1 MNRPLTSPGT
11 TTADRRQHNGQTVFI
26 SGGPIMAE
34 NHPTRELAQYNIPV
48 WPSAIIQVTLLLPYA
63 FPNFPSL
70 LSNMAH
76 KTILSVNAGSS
87 SVKITFYTLENPP
100 KAIVNAQISGIT
112 APPLK
117 LKYTRGSEEHKEE
130 VKDRLST
137 PQDAFKFLLQRC
149 FSDPELSEVTSPEDL
164 AYICHR
170 VVHGGDYNESVV
182 ITNDTYHRLE
192 ELENLAPLHNYSA
205 LEIIRTCK
213 QEIPNVKS
221 VTFFDSAFHQTM
233 PEHVKT
239 YPIDQGIAKAN
250 GLRKYGFHGI
260 SYSFILRSV
269 AEFLKKPVEETNII
283 AMHLGSGASMCAIRN
298 GKSVDTTWKSKPREH
313 KRDAYQQG
321 GSFLSQPSRT
331 KLMLIAIQAE
341 EILNKQ
347 SGWKAL
353 TGTTDFS
360 KIAVEN
366 PPSHAHKLAFDIVV
380 DRILGFVGNYFVKL
394 DGQVDAI
401 VFAGGIGE
409 KSALLRKVLVEK
421 ARCLRVAVDTA
432 ANETGPAEDQTV
444 LDISKE
450 AGKGPRVLV
459 CQTDEQFEMAYN
471 CILTYDK

>member
-1 MNRPLTSPGT
+1 
-11 TTADRRQHNGQTVFI
+11 
-26 SGGPIMAE
+26 MA
-34 NHPTRELAQYNIPV
+34 
-48 WPSAIIQVTLLLPYA
+48 
-63 FPNFPSL
+63 PNS
-70 LSNMAH
+70 
-76 KTILSVNAGSS
+76 ILSVNAGSS
-87 SVKITFYTLENPP
+87 SVKITFYTLERPP
-100 KAIVNAQISGIT
+100 KVVANAQISGIT
-112 APPLK
+112 APPSK
-117 LKYTRGSEEHKEE
+117 LKYTRGSKEHKEE
-130 VKDRLST
+130 LRDRLST

-149 FSDPELSEVTSPEDL
+149 FTDPELSEVASPEDL

-170 VVHGGDYNESVV
+170 VVHGGDYNESVL
-182 ITNDTYHRLE
+182 ITDETYHRLE
-192 ELENLAPLHNYSA
+192 ELEDLAPLHNFSA

-213 QEIPNVKS
+213 QEMPSVKS
-221 VTFFDSAFHQTM
+221 ITFFDSAFHQTM

-239 YPIDQGIAKAN
+239 YPINQEIAKAN

-269 AEFLKKPVEETNII
+269 AEFLNKPVEKTNII
-283 AMHLGSGASMCAIRN
+283 AMHIGSGASMCAIKN
-298 GKSVDTTWKSKPREH
+298 GKSVDTTMGLTPLAGLPGATRS
-313 KRDAYQQG
+313 
-321 GSFLSQPSRT
+321 GSIDPSLVFHYTNEAGNLSPAST
-331 KLMLIAIQAE
+331 KEMHISTAE

-380 DRILGFVGNYFVKL
+380 DRILGFIGNYFVKL

-409 KSALLRKVLVEK
+409 KSALLRKALVEK
-421 ARCLRVAVDTA
+421 ARCLGLAIDAA
-432 ANETGPAEDQTV
+432 ANEKGPAEDQTV

-450 AGKGPRVLV
+450 GGNGPRVLV

-471 CILTYDK
+471 CILTYG